1 MQWQLFCEQQ
11 LDMNIYIPFPCP
23 VVHFTTSYSRSSTGS
38 LLSSLFSISFFLC
51 ESHSAIRNVC
61 SSQQSDAHRRP
72 HGQIPLHHYQAA
84 RSEVGT
90 YSLPR
95 AREQKLTI
103 QIDWNLVAAQLEISN
118 GHAARMRFSR
128 FKQQME
134 GVTST
139 PRASK
144 PKKTTRTGSEKGSK
158 PGLEKGVVSP
168 PPAPPVK
175 QETGTETAYDPGQ
188 SPYIKTES
196 EPYLQRIPTL
206 EDPSM
211 PSTLYTRPL
220 QPYRP
225 QQQFYRQQYP
235 SYAYS
240 PYTTYTPYSPMTVA
254 PPDLTMSASMS
265 QFSSPTSIGFEVPS
279 SVSSVWN
286 AKNEGGDGGSNEPV
300 KSEGG
305 QET

>member
-1 MQWQLFCEQQ
+1 MSVRRSKAMPTDGPTAKFLYTIIKQ
-11 LDMNIYIPFPCP
+11 LDLK
-23 VVHFTTSYSRSSTGS
+23 S
-38 LLSSLFSISFFLC
+38 
-51 ESHSAIRNVC
+51 
-61 SSQQSDAHRRP
+61 
-72 HGQIPLHHYQAA
+72 
-84 RSEVGT
+84 
-90 YSLPR
+90 
-95 AREQKLTI
+95 
-103 QIDWNLVAAQLEISN
+103 IDWNLVASQLEISN

-134 GVTST
+134 GLTST

-144 PKKTTRTGSEKGSK
+144 PKKTTKTGSEKGSK

-196 EPYLQRIPTL
+196 EPHLQRIPTL
-206 EDPSM
+206 EDPSV
-211 PSTLYTRPL
+211 PTTLYTRPL

-225 QQQFYRQQYP
+225 QQQFYQQQYP

-240 PYTTYTPYSPMTVA
+240 PYTTYNPYPPITVA
-254 PPDLTMSASMS
+254 PTDLTMSASMS
-265 QFSSPTSIGFEVPS
+265 PFSSPMSIGFEMPS
-279 SVSSVWN
+279 SASSSWTV
-286 AKNEGGDGGSNEPV
+286 KSEGEDGGSNEPV
-300 KSEGG
+300 KLEER